1 MATINGSNFND
12 NNTFNGVP
20 FAFRPAL
27 NGIVDPVFVFPNLLI
42 PDAADTINGLNGNDI
57 LNALGTND
65 TLNGGAGNDTLNGG
79 AGNDSLDGGSG
90 NDSLNGGVGND
101 IFKGS
106 QGNDNINGGDGFDTA
121 DYSQLG
127 QRITLSGI
135 GTIQKAGGL
144 GQDQLFQVEKIIAN
158 ANVANNTID
167 ASQSLPGVSIT
178 VNLQN
183 QSLTAN
189 NVPFLG
195 ALPFTVVNFDNVIG
209 TNANDSITGDNQNN
223 QLSGG
228 DGNDT
233 INGGAGV
240 DSTNGGSGNDRIID
254 TDFVTF
260 DVHNGGTGVDTIDY
274 SGVSF
279 ASGVTINLA
288 TGLTSVSGGNTETIL
303 NFENVEGSQ
312 GGETII
318 GSSGNNVLNGNGGN
332 DTINGGAGVDS
343 TNGGSGNDR
352 IIDTDFVTFD
362 VHNGG
367 TGVDTIDYS
376 GVTFGS
382 GVTINLATGLTSVSG
397 GNTETISN
405 FENVEGSQGGETI
418 IGSSGNNVLNGNG
431 GNDTINGGLGND
443 SLTGGSG
450 NDRLIG
456 GSGTD
461 RLTGGSS
468 NDVFVFN
475 SASESQPGLLRDV
488 ITDFVGNGIFAGDQ
502 IDLSAIDANPFIA
515 NNQAFT
521 FIGAGAFSAVG
532 QVRYAGGILQA
543 NTNFDFAAEFEVQLA
558 GAPGLVASD
567 IIL

>member
-27 NGIVDPVFVFPNLLI
+27 NGIVDPVFVFPGLLI

-90 NDSLNGGVGND
+90 NDSLNGGVGDD

-135 GTIQKAGGL
+135 GTIEKAGGL
-144 GQDQLFQVEKIIAN
+144 GQDQLFKVEKIIAN

-228 DGNDT
+228 GGNDT

-240 DSTNGGSGNDRIID
+240 DSTNGDSGNDRIID

-274 SGVSF
+274 SGVTF

-288 TGLTSVSGGNTETIL
+288 TGLTSVLNGNTETIL

-332 DTINGGAGVDS
+332 DTI
-343 TNGGSGNDR
+343 
-352 IIDTDFVTFD
+352 
-362 VHNGG
+362 
-367 TGVDTIDYS
+367 
-376 GVTFGS
+376 
-382 GVTINLATGLTSVSG
+382 SG
-397 GNTETISN
+397 G
-405 FENVEGSQGGETI
+405 
-418 IGSSGNNVLNGNG
+418 L
-431 GNDTINGGLGND
+431 GNDTIN
-443 SLTGGSG
+443 GGSG

-502 IDLSAIDANPFIA
+502 IDLSVIDANPFIA